1 MEFCIEEIAS
11 SRPNRARYRFV
22 VRDNGIGMQ
31 KEFMAHMFS
40 PFARSRRAAD
50 IEGTG
55 LGLSISKRLVD
66 LMEGSIR
73 AESEPGKGTAF
84 FVQLDFEVASDLK
97 AEIVSAPLSAE
108 TEENIYRGR
117 NFLVA
122 EDSRINAEIICELLS
137 MRGAKTQVAVNG
149 VRAVQAFAAS
159 EAGTFDAI
167 FMDIMM
173 PEMNGYEATRAI
185 RALNRPDAESIP
197 VIAMTANAFAEDVH
211 AAMEAGMNA
220 HVAKP
225 VDLDV
230 LRAALEKT
238 LSAKEG

>member
-1 MEFCIEEIAS
+1 
-11 SRPNRARYRFV
+11 
-22 VRDNGIGMQ
+22 
-31 KEFMAHMFS
+31 
-40 PFARSRRAAD
+40 
-50 IEGTG
+50 
-55 LGLSISKRLVD
+55 
-66 LMEGSIR
+66 
-73 AESEPGKGTAF
+73 
-84 FVQLDFEVASDLK
+84 
-97 AEIVSAPLSAE
+97 
-108 TEENIYRGR
+108 
-117 NFLVA
+117 
-122 EDSRINAEIICELLS
+122 